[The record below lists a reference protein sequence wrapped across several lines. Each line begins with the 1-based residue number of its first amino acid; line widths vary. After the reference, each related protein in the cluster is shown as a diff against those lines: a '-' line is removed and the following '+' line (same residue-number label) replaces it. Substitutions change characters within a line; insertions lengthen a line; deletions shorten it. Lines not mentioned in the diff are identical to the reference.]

1 MDSIELHDLINR
13 ISYKPGYHLV
23 LAGRILQASFERED
37 TYTGEP
43 GVGFG
48 SPVAI
53 PADAEPGDVVRT
65 AFGLFKAIEE
75 HECREWFRVD
85 GVQPFSPHIELDA
98 MLDAGRHI
106 QGHPEPGS
114 DR

>member
-1 MDSIELHDLINR
+1 MDSIELHALINR
-13 ISYKPGYHLV
+13 ISYKPGYDLV
-23 LAGRILQASFERED
+23 LMGRHVQARFERPD

-43 GVGFG
+43 GVGAG
-48 SPVAI
+48 GTVAI
-53 PADAEPGDVVRT
+53 RDDATPGDVVRT
-65 AFGLFKAIEE
+65 CFGLFKALEE

-85 GVQPFSPHIELDA
+85 GVQVFSPHIELDA

-106 QGHPEPGS
+106 QGHPELGG